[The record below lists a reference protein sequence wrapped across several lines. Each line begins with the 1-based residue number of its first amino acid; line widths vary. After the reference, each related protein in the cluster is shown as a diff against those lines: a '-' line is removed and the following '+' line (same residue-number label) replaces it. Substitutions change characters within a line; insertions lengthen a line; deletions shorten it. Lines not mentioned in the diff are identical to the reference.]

1 MEASRWTYPRLDN
14 PHKAMRVNRSF
25 NHNCLLLFYLSGP
38 ESADKLVVQLA
49 SLRVF
54 DSCEGVG
61 LCPLQAIRKAF
72 DRRSFFKTKIC
83 VAKSTVRGPFLAGPK
98 SDPAFTNLNGFF
110 INYK

>member
-72 DRRSFFKTKIC
+72 DGRSFFKTKIC

-98 SDPAFTNLNGFF
+98 SDPAFTNLNGFL
-110 INYK
+110 